1 MQRYD
6 FYLIPPNFYTLFC
19 YLEITFYTVDAHTG
33 RNLTIQNPIGR
44 NVTNLKVHFSR
55 FRTVLR
61 CLLPPADAPE
71 TASRRSDGYV
81 ATYERLR
88 RDAASTTSGR
98 IFKGK
103 RAFKGKKVKG

>member
-6 FYLIPPNFYTLFC
+6 FYLILPNFYTLFC

-33 RNLTIQNPIGR
+33 RNLTIPNPIER

-61 CLLPPADAPE
+61 CLPPLPMPPKLRPDVAMA
-71 TASRRSDGYV
+71 TSRRTKDCV
-81 ATYERLR
+81 AT
-88 RDAASTTSGR
+88 
-98 IFKGK
+98 
-103 RAFKGKKVKG
+103 